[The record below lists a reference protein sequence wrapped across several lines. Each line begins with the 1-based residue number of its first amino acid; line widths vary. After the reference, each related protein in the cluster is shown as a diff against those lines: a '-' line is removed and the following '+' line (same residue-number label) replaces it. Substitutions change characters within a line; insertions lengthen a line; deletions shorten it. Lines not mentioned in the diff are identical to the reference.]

1 MKVIAD
7 SSFLIALAAIDA
19 LSLLPRIFSE
29 VFIPEAVYAEVVIRG
44 AGLPGAEEVARA
56 AWIKRIA
63 VKDTDKTKT
72 YRAERLGMG
81 EAEALALAEEL
92 QAEVLLVDDE
102 RAWVVAQRQGIAY
115 LRSTEL
121 MIEAHRRGL
130 LDTATAESKLVDLG
144 RKRWISEAV
153 LEVALRLLKTEAE
166 EGRGNRP

>member
-1 MKVIAD
+1 
-7 SSFLIALAAIDA
+7 
-19 LSLLPRIFSE
+19 
-29 VFIPEAVYAEVVIRG
+29 VVIRG